1 MAGKETGMSQQ
12 TQGAAPPTSARQLV
26 TPAALALADLAA
38 IFDDL
43 QFVLRCCEQ
52 LLTELGRDQDR
63 DEVLVE
69 SLWVSALCSYA
80 RCFRPG
86 ERGMGLS
93 KSDLAATGLKG
104 DVEEWHALL
113 GKLRDFYVD
122 GVVNPRETFSVGV
135 SQTEAGSV
143 DGVVITSAARPQVD
157 ETTARQTGRLAFELS
172 RVLDERIKVQQKTVF
187 TAAQKMSPEA
197 FEDLTPIDVGLP

>member
-1 MAGKETGMSQQ
+1 
-12 TQGAAPPTSARQLV
+12 
-26 TPAALALADLAA
+26 
-38 IFDDL
+38 L

-52 LLTELGRDQDR
+52 LLTELSRGDKG
-63 DEVLVE
+63 DEVLAE
-69 SLWVSALCSYA
+69 SLWVSALSAYA

-93 KSDLAATGLKG
+93 KADLAKTGLKG
-104 DVEEWHALL
+104 DIEEWHALL

-135 SQTEAGSV
+135 SQTESGEV
-143 DGVVITSAARPQVD
+143 DGVVITSAPRPQVD

-172 RVLDERIKVQQKTVF
+172 RVLDERIKLQQKTVF
-187 TAAQKMSPEA
+187 TAARKMPVEA
-197 FEDLTPIDVGLP
+197 LGDLTPIDVGMP

>member
-1 MAGKETGMSQQ
+1 MSQQ
-12 TQGAAPPTSARQLV
+12 TQGAAPPKTARQLV
-26 TPAALALADLAA
+26 TPAALALSDLAA

-52 LLTELGRDQDR
+52 LLAELGRGEDR
-63 DEVLVE
+63 DELQVE
-69 SLWVSALCSYA
+69 SLWVSALSAYA

-93 KSDLAATGLKG
+93 KSDLAKTGLKG
-104 DVEEWHALL
+104 DVNEWHALL

-122 GVVNPRETFSVGV
+122 GVGNPRETFSVGV
-135 SQTEAGSV
+135 SQTKTGDV
-143 DGVVITSAARPQVD
+143 DGVVITSASRPQVD

-172 RVLDERIKVQQKTVF
+172 RVLDERIKLQQKTVF
-187 TAAQKMSPEA
+187 VAAQKMPVEA
-197 FEDLTPIDVGLP
+197 LDDLTPIDVGLPNA

>member
-1 MAGKETGMSQQ
+1 MSQQ

-52 LLTELGRDQDR
+52 LLTELNRGEDR

-69 SLWVSALCSYA
+69 SLWVSALGSYA

-93 KSDLAATGLKG
+93 KSDLTATGLKG

-135 SQTEAGSV
+135 SQTDSGDV

-187 TAAQKMSPEA
+187 TAARKMSPEA
-197 FEDLTPIDVGLP
+197 FEDLTPIDVGLPTQA